1 MKVWKLPA
9 GSPTS
14 KGKAL
19 VNLLPLNEGETIA
32 DIMALPS
39 DEESWADLNVMFA
52 TSSAMCAVTCLT
64 SSRLTQWQ
72 NCHEAKRR

>member
-19 VNLLPLNEGETIA
+19 VNLLPLDEGETIA
-32 DIMALPS
+32 DIMALPLMKKAGRF
-39 DEESWADLNVMFA
+39 ECHVRHQFRQ
-52 TSSAMCAVTCLT
+52 CAP
-64 SSRLTQWQ
+64 Q
-72 NCHEAKRR
+72 